1 MPQGFKSLR
10 LEGCGGAFVAWRTV
24 ITIGSVVL
32 AKLQSAKE
40 FGFLNKKGKARR
52 RSKFMKLGKEGPRT
66 LLPIHDAR

>member
-24 ITIGSVVL
+24 ITIGFVVL

-40 FGFLNKKGKARR
+40 FGFLNKKGKAR
-52 RSKFMKLGKEGPRT
+52 
-66 LLPIHDAR
+66 

>member
-24 ITIGSVVL
+24 ITIGFAVL

-40 FGFLNKKGKARR
+40 FGFLNKKGKAR
-52 RSKFMKLGKEGPRT
+52 
-66 LLPIHDAR
+66 